1 MVFQTIEPHLE
12 CFQKVDKPSLMW
24 PLTAFYYS
32 SWILSTNV
40 VKVLDWAVNQCRK
53 RLRELKRTLLGS
65 KEMRKIWKT
74 GSKCF
79 FQRKEN
85 WQNGVPAF
93 VIQLNANGSRRWS
106 DRHSVDYIMLSFHV
120 TLIPRVTYVLGVDI
134 YIVTAKS
141 ISSSLS
147 IYMQPVLLQWTR
159 GTMLKC
165 YSLLFYVYC
174 RQIHECLKMAF
185 SVSK

>member
-1 MVFQTIEPHLE
+1 MVFQTIEPHLQ
-12 CFQKVDKPSLMW
+12 CYQKVDKPSLML

-40 VKVLDWAVNQCRK
+40 VKGLDWAVNQWRK

-74 GSKCF
+74 GSKRF

-85 WQNGVPAF
+85 WKNGVPAF
-93 VIQLNANGSRRWS
+93 VIQLNANGSRRWN

-134 YIVTAKS
+134 YIVIAKS

-147 IYMQPVLLQWTR
+147 IYIQPVLLQWTR
-159 GTMLKC
+159 GTMLKVAEH
-165 YSLLFYVYC
+165 SFQVP
-174 RQIHECLKMAF
+174 MPN
-185 SVSK
+185 SP

>member
-1 MVFQTIEPHLE
+1 MVFQTIEPHLQ
-12 CFQKVDKPSLMW
+12 CYQKVDKPFLML

-40 VKVLDWAVNQCRK
+40 VKGLDWAVNQCRK

-74 GSKCF
+74 GSKRF

-93 VIQLNANGSRRWS
+93 VIQPNANGSRRWS
-106 DRHSVDYIMLSFHV
+106 DRDSVDYIMLSFHV

-134 YIVTAKS
+134 YIVIAKS

-159 GTMLKC
+159 GTMLKVAEH
-165 YSLLFYVYC
+165 SFQVP
-174 RQIHECLKMAF
+174 MPN
-185 SVSK
+185 SP